1 MDEITFRRQ
10 ILIPIILFWVLCPRE
25 SFSQQSISASY
36 NYGTIVI
43 HSPEIEPL
51 INGPVHGFTL
61 NYALPNKRGE
71 DWRPF
76 YNNPNYGF
84 SYNYKN
90 YGSPDILGNSHSFT
104 TFLQLSFLKN
114 HHFFDIGFKGFAGIG
129 YFTKIYDP
137 ENNPLNKAISAHMN
151 ISAETRMYTKI
162 RIKPYFL
169 EYSLGLNHFSNGL
182 IKAPNLGINV
192 LNNSF
197 TLGVEL
203 EDQSHE
209 SKPLKSERPPL
220 IKNEFWAMASIG
232 LKEIEFNEKRYI
244 FSSVSINYS
253 KQVSSINKLGIGMDF
268 LNDPSLTPFA
278 YKEYHYL
285 GESDLNFR
293 YGLNFHNEFLMGN
306 TGFFT
311 AYGFYIRDSEYYTR
325 RGYYKVGFKF
335 YWKNVIGVALIR
347 AMPLFRADV
356 VEVGIGYRLKSMKKG
371 NSNK

>member
-1 MDEITFRRQ
+1 MDKIAFRTQ
-10 ILIPIILFWVLCPRE
+10 ILIPIMLLWIFYPRE
-25 SFSQQSISASY
+25 SSSQQSISASY

-51 INGPVHGFTL
+51 IYGPVHGFTL
-61 NYALPNKRGE
+61 NYALSNKRGA
-71 DWRPF
+71 DWRPY

-90 YGSPDILGNSHSFT
+90 YGSPDILGNSHSLT
-104 TFLQLSFLKN
+104 SFLQIPFIKN
-114 HHFFDIGFKGFAGIG
+114 RHFFDIGFKGYAGIG

-137 ENNPLNKAISAHMN
+137 ENNPLNEAISAHMN
-151 ISAETRMYTKI
+151 ISAETRIYTKI
-162 RIKPYFL
+162 RIKPCFL
-169 EYSLGLNHFSNGL
+169 EYSIGLNHFSNGL

-197 TLGVEL
+197 SLGVEL
-203 EDQSHE
+203 EDQSQE
-209 SKPLKSERPPL
+209 SKPVKSERPPL
-220 IKNEFWAMASIG
+220 IKNEFWATVTMG
-232 LKEIEFNEKRYI
+232 LKEIEHYEKRYT

-253 KQVSSINKLGIGMDF
+253 KQISSINKLGIGMDF

-278 YKEYHYL
+278 YKEYHYT
-285 GESDLNFR
+285 GGSDLNFR
-293 YGLNFHNEFLMGN
+293 YGFNLHNEFLMGN

-311 AYGFYIRDSEYYTR
+311 AYGFYLRDSEYYTR

-356 VEVGIGYRLKSMKKG
+356 VEVGIGYRVKSMK
-371 NSNK
+371 